1 MRFRRR
7 EAPRAGRAQ
16 GPVPQNARSASW
28 PVEMSPARPTTRSI
42 LIAAAVATCCKCV
55 FSMPRHSA
63 FGGGRRPA
71 RLATGSLRSPR
82 DIGSVAAPPHWHTR
96 LAPLAALQSA
106 PATGDG
112 GGAPSPWVRE
122 HNGLGWRG
130 AAILEAEPDDENTGP
145 ALAINVLP
153 PDGRDL
159 ALRTAGLPL
168 LPIDRELGEIV
179 GPVGLGLP
187 ALDRPRGAAERD
199 AVVVPAGGEQGC
211 ADISAIDEML
221 PWCQVF
227 GAQSLVDGVGTLDGS
242 GGRVHVRE
250 EVRHGRLACLTD
262 MHHIASP
269 LRVAFLA
276 IARLRIIGGLDPLR
290 GGG

>member
-1 MRFRRR
+1 MRFRQR

-16 GPVPQNARSASW
+16 GPVPQNARSC
-28 PVEMSPARPTTRSI
+28 VVARGRSSSQATIRSI
-42 LIAAAVATCCKCV
+42 LIAAVVARRAVSA
-55 FSMPRHSA
+55 FSLCPDSA

-82 DIGSVAAPPHWHTR
+82 DIGSVAAPPPTGIPGSRR
-96 LAPLAALQSA
+96 LQRFQSA

-112 GGAPSPWVRE
+112 KAAPRLLGPRAQQP
-122 HNGLGWRG
+122 GLTG
-130 AAILEAEPDDENTGP
+130 AAILEAEPDDGMRL

-168 LPIDRELGEIV
+168 LPIDHELGEIV

-211 ADISAIDEML
+211 ADIGAIDEML
-221 PWCQVF
+221 PWCPVLSRSK
-227 GAQSLVDGVGTLDGS
+227 AWWIGS
-242 GGRVHVRE
+242 VHW
-250 EVRHGRLACLTD
+250 
-262 MHHIASP
+262 AS
-269 LRVAFLA
+269 
-276 IARLRIIGGLDPLR
+276 
-290 GGG
+290 

>member
-1 MRFRRR
+1 M
-7 EAPRAGRAQ
+7 
-16 GPVPQNARSASW
+16 VY
-28 PVEMSPARPTTRSI
+28 
-42 LIAAAVATCCKCV
+42 
-55 FSMPRHSA
+55 
-63 FGGGRRPA
+63 
-71 RLATGSLRSPR
+71 
-82 DIGSVAAPPHWHTR
+82 
-96 LAPLAALQSA
+96 
-106 PATGDG
+106 
-112 GGAPSPWVRE
+112 
-122 HNGLGWRG
+122 GL
-130 AAILEAEPDDENTGP
+130 

-211 ADISAIDEML
+211 ADIGAIDEML

-227 GAQSLVDGVGTLDGS
+227 RAQSLVDGVGTLGLIDCS

-250 EVRHGRLACLTD
+250 EVRHGRLTCLTD

-290 GGG
+290 GRGQLVVALEADAGQRRVALRRPLAWGPIAVALPGLPESRYER